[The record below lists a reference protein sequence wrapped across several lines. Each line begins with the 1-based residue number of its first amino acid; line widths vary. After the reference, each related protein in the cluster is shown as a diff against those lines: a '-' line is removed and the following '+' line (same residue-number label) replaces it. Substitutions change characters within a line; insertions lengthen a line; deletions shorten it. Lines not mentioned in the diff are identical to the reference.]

1 MNKQE
6 AETRKLDQSV
16 AVSFDYPVVF
26 TADVFAPDNAAL
38 LDAMTRLGE
47 TRRHRAAVYL
57 DAGVVQHRPQLACMV
72 ENYFLRHP
80 NAMELAAPPRVVPGG
95 EAIKS
100 DLARIRDIIGDLAAL
115 KLDRHAFVIIVGG
128 GAVLDAVGFAA
139 SLIHRGLRVI
149 RVPTTVLAQNDAGV
163 GVKTGINF
171 LGGKNMLGTFAPP
184 FAVINDFD
192 FLFSLSDAHWTD
204 GIAEAFK
211 VAIIKDAG
219 FFDWLFDHA
228 PALAKRDQP
237 AMEHLVVRCAE
248 LHLEHIRGGGDP
260 FEMGRARPLDF
271 GHWSAHR
278 LEVMSGYAVSHGQA
292 VAIGI
297 ALDACYAAKKMWLS
311 RDQYLRV
318 CAGLRAAGF
327 ALWHPLLARRDAAGR
342 LDILQGLRDFQEHLG
357 GELCITMPQ
366 GLGRKFEV
374 HEMEEELIEA
384 CILELKAAV

>member
-1 MNKQE
+1 MNKQD
-6 AETRKLDQSV
+6 AETRRLEQSI

-26 TADVFAPDNAAL
+26 TADVFSPDNTVL

-57 DAGVVQHRPQLACMV
+57 DAGVVQHHPQLAHAA
-72 ENYFLRHP
+72 EDYFHRHQ
-80 NAMELAAPPRVVPGG
+80 NAMGLASPPRVVPGG
-95 EAIKS
+95 EGIKS
-100 DLARIRDIIGDLAAL
+100 DTARIRDIIGDLAAL
-115 KLDRHAFVIIVGG
+115 KLDRHAYVVIVGG

-163 GVKTGINF
+163 GVKTGVNF

-184 FAVINDFD
+184 FAVINDFA
-192 FLFSLSDAHWTD
+192 FLHSLSETHWTD

-211 VAIIKDAG
+211 VAIIKDVA
-219 FFDWLFDHA
+219 FFDWLCDHA
-228 PALAKRDQP
+228 PSLAKRDQP
-237 AMEHLVVRCAE
+237 AMEQLVMRCAE
-248 LHLEHIRGGGDP
+248 LHLEHIRSGGDP

-278 LEVMSGYAVSHGQA
+278 LEVMSGYTVSHGQA
-292 VAIGI
+292 VAIGV
-297 ALDACYAAKKMWLS
+297 ALDACYAARKMWLP
-311 RDQYLRV
+311 RDQYLRA

-327 ALWHPLLARRDAAGR
+327 TLWHDLLARRDGAGR
-342 LDILQGLRDFQEHLG
+342 LDILQGLKDFQEHLG

-366 GLGRKFEV
+366 GIGRKFEV
-374 HEMEEELIEA
+374 HEMDAKLIED
-384 CILELKAAV
+384 CVKELKE